1 MLEIAKEIVLLKT
14 RNQLNLL
21 KNIRD
26 KTEIL
31 KNEIERTKEI
41 IEKIPRTTNYESL
54 LGYE

>member
-1 MLEIAKEIVLLKT
+1 MLDIAKEIVLLKT